1 MELQEEFTNQKK
13 LALRIAWIIA
23 NIFCY
28 GLVIYFGYYVI
39 DNASGLQEIGEFAK
53 WVFML
58 FCLLLASLYGSF
70 RIFTWIR
77 AGKI

>member
-1 MELQEEFTNQKK
+1 MKLQDESTNQKK
-13 LALRIAWIIA
+13 LALRIAWIIP
-23 NIFCY
+23 NVFCY
-28 GLVIYFGYYVI
+28 ALVIYFGFYVI
-39 DNASGLQEIGEFAK
+39 DNASELKEINEFGK